1 MIDFGYQINTDRQI
15 DYDNNNKDIINY
27 IIKFEP
33 TFKICIACG
42 TCTATCSAGNFTDF
56 NIRKL
61 ITLIKRGEYDEVK
74 KDIDKCMLCGK
85 CYLACPRA
93 VNTRNLILTIQKALE
108 KYN

>member
-15 DYDNNNKDIINY
+15 DYDKNNKDIIKY
-27 IIKFEP
+27 IIKYEP

-42 TCTATCSAGNFTDF
+42 TCTATCSTGNFTDF

-61 ITLIKRGEYDEVK
+61 ITLIKRGEYSEVK

-85 CYLACPRA
+85 CFLACPRA